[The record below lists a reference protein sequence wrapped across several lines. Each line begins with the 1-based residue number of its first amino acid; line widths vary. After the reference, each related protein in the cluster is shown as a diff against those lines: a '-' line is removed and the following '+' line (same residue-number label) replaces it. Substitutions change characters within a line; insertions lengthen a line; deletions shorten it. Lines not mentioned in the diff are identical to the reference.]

1 MLTLKEISDEVLTDL
16 YNTTWIDEIL
26 DLIDAEFERRGIH
39 GRRKK

>member
-26 DLIDAEFERRGIH
+26 DLIEAELKRRGIH
-39 GRRKK
+39 GRHKK